1 MTLSTKGFNMSDDE
15 KYMALMGKY
24 KDLRGKGGPEANK
37 YLKAA
42 MALKKTATISQD
54 VILGSA
60 YL

>member
-1 MTLSTKGFNMSDDE
+1 MVSDMSDDE

-24 KDLRGKGGPEANK
+24 KDLRGKDGPGANK

-42 MALKKTATISQD
+42 MALKKQGNISPD
-54 VILGSA
+54 IVLGSA

>member
-1 MTLSTKGFNMSDDE
+1 MDDNQ

-24 KDLRGKGGPEANK
+24 KDLRGKDGPGANK

-42 MALKKTATISQD
+42 MALKKKGKVGQE
-54 VILGSA
+54 VVLGSA

>member
-1 MTLSTKGFNMSDDE
+1 MDDNQ

-24 KDLRGKGGPEANK
+24 KDLRGEDGQGANK

-42 MALKKTATISQD
+42 MALKKKGNVSSDI
-54 VILGSA
+54 VVGSA